1 MMIVTREFD
10 VCQPMPTNDPSGFAT
25 SPAGNVRRRP
35 RAQYTISC
43 CALGGPGHS
52 HGAPEAGSDEV
63 VVEVSIKDDKTSS
76 ENVHKA
82 AEQCVDAETARAAAT
97 RSLRSDSW
105 RLQCAACLA
114 FFFMFVEVYG
124 GWLAE
129 SLAIMSDAAHLG
141 LDASSYLLAFMAVR
155 YSLSPGTPRYT
166 YGYSRADVIGG
177 FLSIISLWVLNL
189 GLALEAF
196 KRIISIMNGESTA
209 ETHGALVMVI
219 ASVGVAV
226 NVVLIFVL
234 GGEGGVGH
242 LHSHGGGHGH
252 SHGGSA
258 AGGTSLVAA
267 YMHALVDLMQSIGVL
282 ITGAI
287 IWIKPNWQILDPV
300 VTIVVVVVAFKS
312 TKDVVA
318 QSFGILMES
327 TPEDVDIVTLRRS
340 LESLHDGMIVRY
352 LHCFSLSRDDRAL
365 TGQLVVHQPL
375 SNKAHR
381 SFLRRAE
388 ALCALHNIGHVTL
401 QVEGSIC
408 DGGREACSPNEPC
421 AEHKLLHVMMAKC
434 YDPCVDDTNGS
445 SSGDIEMQRILGV
458 SGGVPR
464 RKKKKRRSAAGL
476 AAAASYRI
484 SLAWSSRMKKKR
496 KMGYAKV

>member
-1 MMIVTREFD
+1 MMIVTRELG
-10 VCQPMPTNDPSGFAT
+10 VCQPIPTNDPSGFAT

-35 RAQYTISC
+35 RAKYTISC

-63 VVEVSIKDDKTSS
+63 VVEVSMKDDKTSS
-76 ENVHKA
+76 ENVDKA

-141 LDASSYLLAFMAVR
+141 LDACSYLLAFMAVR

-177 FLSIISLWVLNL
+177 LLSIISLWVLNL

-252 SHGGSA
+252 SPGNARQA
-258 AGGTSLVAA
+258 AHLSL
-267 YMHALVDLMQSIGVL
+267 
-282 ITGAI
+282 
-287 IWIKPNWQILDPV
+287 
-300 VTIVVVVVAFKS
+300 
-312 TKDVVA
+312 
-318 QSFGILMES
+318 
-327 TPEDVDIVTLRRS
+327 
-340 LESLHDGMIVRY
+340 
-352 LHCFSLSRDDRAL
+352 
-365 TGQLVVHQPL
+365 
-375 SNKAHR
+375 
-381 SFLRRAE
+381 
-388 ALCALHNIGHVTL
+388 
-401 QVEGSIC
+401 
-408 DGGREACSPNEPC
+408 
-421 AEHKLLHVMMAKC
+421 
-434 YDPCVDDTNGS
+434 
-445 SSGDIEMQRILGV
+445 
-458 SGGVPR
+458 PR
-464 RKKKKRRSAAGL
+464 TCTH
-476 AAAASYRI
+476 
-484 SLAWSSRMKKKR
+484 W
-496 KMGYAKV
+496 